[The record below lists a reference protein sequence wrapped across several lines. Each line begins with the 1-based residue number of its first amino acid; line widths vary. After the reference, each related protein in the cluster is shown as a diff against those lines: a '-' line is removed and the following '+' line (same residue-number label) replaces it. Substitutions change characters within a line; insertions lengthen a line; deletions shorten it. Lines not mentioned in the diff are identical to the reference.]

1 MKISANTTLRQ
12 LRAMT
17 QSTKDMKKLPRP
29 ETLAKSKEEILHR
42 AEDCGAVITI
52 YKNGCILYEAEGH
65 KTVFAVD
72 RCYLRETTLVDAGDE
87 LVEKTREIDEKEYLD
102 CPWHVSIGTV
112 GAMRIDHL
120 EDRAEEEQIEYHI
133 GDENLEKDPAL
144 HSPSAEDVALTDPD
158 EELEAAEKWRAE
170 RKEAVNTA
178 TAKLTDTQRQ
188 ILKLWYLEHKSQAE
202 IQEIM
207 GISQPTVSCHVKAV
221 REKYEKYCKK
231 FLH

>member
-1 MKISANTTLRQ
+1 MINNNTTLRE
-12 LRAMT
+12 LREMT

-29 ETLAKSKEEILHR
+29 ETLAKSKEEILHK

-87 LVEKTREIDEKEYLD
+87 LVERTREIDEKVYLD
-102 CPWHVSIGTV
+102 EPWHVSIGTV

-144 HSPSAEDVALTDPD
+144 HSLSAEDVALTDPD
-158 EELEAAEKWRAE
+158 EELEAEERWKTEK
-170 RKEAVNTA
+170 KEAVNTA
-178 TAKLTDTQRQ
+178 TAKLTDIQRQ
-188 ILKLWYLEHKSQAE
+188 ILKLWYLEHKSLAE
-202 IQEIM
+202 IHEIT
-207 GISQPTVSCHVKAV
+207 GLSVSTISYHSRAV
-221 REKYEKYCKK
+221 REKFEKYCKK